1 MYMASKPAHETRT
14 GIYAT
19 QKIAKPGET
28 NDPDI
33 ASEQIKGIPLYL
45 IWTVIKEQIE
55 KKREAVVHIEVQP
68 SRGHSFTITVK
79 TSERR
84 IYRPSLARKQ
94 AAESRG
100 ESNE

>member
-1 MYMASKPAHETRT
+1 MASKPERKPRT
-14 GIYAT
+14 GISAT

-28 NDPDI
+28 KSPDI

-68 SRGHSFTITVK
+68 SMWTTASRFFSICSLMTVQM
-79 TSERR
+79 R
-84 IYRPSLARKQ
+84 
-94 AAESRG
+94 
-100 ESNE
+100 

>member
-1 MYMASKPAHETRT
+1 MASKPAHETR
-14 GIYAT
+14 IDAD
-19 QKIAKPGET
+19 APLEFVMPGET

-33 ASEQIKGIPLYL
+33 ASEQIEGIPLYL

-79 TSERR
+79 TSERS
-84 IYRPSLARKQ
+84 IYRPSIARKQ
-94 AAESRG
+94 AAERGG

>member
-1 MYMASKPAHETRT
+1 MASKPERKPHT
-14 GIYAT
+14 GIHAT

-28 NDPDI
+28 KSPDI

-55 KKREAVVHIEVQP
+55 KKREAVVHIEVRP
-68 SRGHSFTITVK
+68 WRGHSFTIIVK

-84 IYRPSLARKQ
+84 IYRPSIARKPS
-94 AAESRG
+94 AESG
-100 ESNE
+100 GASDE

>member
-1 MYMASKPAHETRT
+1 MASKPAHETR
-14 GIYAT
+14 IDAD
-19 QKIAKPGET
+19 APLEFVMPGKT

-55 KKREAVVHIEVQP
+55 KKREAVVHIEVRP
-68 SRGHSFTITVK
+68 GTGHFFTITMK

-84 IYRPSLARKQ
+84 IYRPSIARKQ
-94 AAESRG
+94 AAERG
-100 ESNE
+100 GKSDE

>member
-1 MYMASKPAHETRT
+1 MAAKPERKPRT
-14 GIYAT
+14 GISAT

-28 NDPDI
+28 KYPDI
-33 ASEQIKGIPLYL
+33 ASEQIKDIPLYL

-79 TSERR
+79 TSERS

-94 AAESRG
+94 AAESGG